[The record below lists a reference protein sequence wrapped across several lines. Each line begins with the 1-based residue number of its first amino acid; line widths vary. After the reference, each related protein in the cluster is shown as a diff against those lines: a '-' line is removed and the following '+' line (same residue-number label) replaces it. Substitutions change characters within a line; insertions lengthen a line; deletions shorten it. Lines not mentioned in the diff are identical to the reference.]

1 MESISGTIS
10 STSQQSYKRIV
21 LQYFAIEILNILVLK
36 DNMNTPIP
44 VLYDISR
51 QLICLVFKN
60 LGSFAF

>member
-10 STSQQSYKRIV
+10 STSQQRVV

-60 LGSFAF
+60 L